1 MEQNDNI
8 LLIVTNFWFLLMIA
22 YFGMLVHFMKD
33 KIQGESIKVMK
44 DYFFEHAKTVITAV
58 IMTLIFFLAYYLAI
72 STGQVA
78 DVVSVFG
85 IGYLCDSYLNK
96 YTDYKENY
104 AKKIFEGKE

>member
-1 MEQNDNI
+1 MEQYDKV
-8 LLIVTNFWFLLMIA
+8 LLVVTNFWFLLIVA

-33 KIQGESIKVMK
+33 RIQGESIKVMK

-58 IMTLIFFLAYYLAI
+58 IMTLIFFIAYYLAI

-78 DVVSVFG
+78 DIVSVFG

-96 YTDYKENY
+96 YTDYKEDF
-104 AKKIFEGKE
+104 ARKVFEGNK

>member
-1 MEQNDNI
+1 MEQSDKV
-8 LLIVTNFWFLLMIA
+8 LLFVTNFWFLLIIA

-72 STGQVA
+72 STGEVA
-78 DVVSVFG
+78 DIVSVFG

-96 YTDYKENY
+96 YNDYKETY
-104 AKKIFEGKE
+104 TKKIFEGKQ